1 MEASCL
7 LVGRSMALSF
17 WVRVRVTK
25 RILSVGKE
33 ILKFSNSVGPSLRD
47 MVIGLVMCGICVMV
61 VVRLLSDDLI
71 KIFVLGELAHGRFK
85 TLVVDPGFGGELA
98 WNFNYNTGYGRVR

>member
-1 MEASCL
+1 MEARDL

-17 WVRVRVTK
+17 WVRVNVTK

-47 MVIGLVMCGICVMV
+47 MM
-61 VVRLLSDDLI
+61 
-71 KIFVLGELAHGRFK
+71 FVLGQ
-85 TLVVDPGFGGELA
+85 V
-98 WNFNYNTGYGRVR
+98 